1 MCNERSNGGCH
12 WGHHVDENEPK
23 EQYKVFVIAV
33 AQTIIDID
41 AVMIKFLHTPPTY
54 HTVKSPGWLD
64 NLAVEAE
71 ILKIN
76 IPVMTDLEQI
86 DNTKVPLDIPRVWAI
101 AYKVENHW
109 QEEKYDS

>member
-1 MCNERSNGGCH
+1 MCNERSDGGRH

-54 HTVKSPGWLD
+54 HTVESPGWLD
-64 NLAVEAE
+64 DLAVEAE
-71 ILKIN
+71 IL
-76 IPVMTDLEQI
+76 
-86 DNTKVPLDIPRVWAI
+86 
-101 AYKVENHW
+101 
-109 QEEKYDS
+109 